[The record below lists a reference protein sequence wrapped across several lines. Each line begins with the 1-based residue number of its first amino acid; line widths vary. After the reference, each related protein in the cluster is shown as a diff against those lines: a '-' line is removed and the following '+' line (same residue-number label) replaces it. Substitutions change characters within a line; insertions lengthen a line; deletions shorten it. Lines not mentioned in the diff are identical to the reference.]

1 MAFRGWEEITIET
14 EQGAIEKGIA
24 PLIIS
29 ASRSTDIPAFYSQWF
44 ANRIKAGYCKW
55 INPFNRKPQYVSF
68 EKARF
73 VVFWSKNPAP
83 MIQYLDMLDKRGIG
97 WYFQFTVND
106 YEAEDFEPNVP
117 KLDERIETFAMLSE
131 KAGKERV
138 IWRFDPLILTDN
150 LEAADLLDKIEH
162 IGNQIYGYTEKL
174 VISFA
179 DILNYAKVKRNLKS
193 GGVNWKEFTTQTI
206 NEIAAGV
213 SFLAKGWGLKVATC
227 GESVGLEKYGI
238 EHNRCIDD
246 ELIMRI
252 SDSDKELAEF
262 LEYDTG
268 QVSLFASHVSRNQ
281 GTDRKQ
287 QGHPLKDKGQ
297 RKECGCIVS
306 KDIGQYNTCGHLCV
320 YCYANTSAQV
330 VQRNLSL
337 ISPNSESIVGE

>member
-1 MAFRGWEEITIET
+1 MVFKGWEKAEIKTDE
-14 EQGAIEKGIA
+14 GEKQTGIA

-29 ASRSTDIPAFYSQWF
+29 ASRSTDIPAFYSKWF
-44 ANRIKAGYCKW
+44 ANRLEAGYCLW
-55 INPFNRKPQYVSF
+55 INPFNRKAQYISF
-68 EKARF
+68 DKTRF

-83 MIQYLDMLDKRGIG
+83 IIQHLHLLDEKDIG

-106 YEAEDFEPNVP
+106 YEEEGFEPNVP
-117 KLDERIETFAMLSE
+117 RLDDRIETFAMLSE

-138 IWRFDPLILTDN
+138 VWRFDPLILTDK
-150 LEAADLLDKIEH
+150 LRPTDLLAKIKR
-162 IGNQIYGYTEKL
+162 IGDQIHNYTEKL

-179 DILNYAKVKRNLKS
+179 DIGTYAKVKRSLKS
-193 GGVNWKEFTTQTI
+193 AGVNWQEFTSQTI
-206 NEIAAGV
+206 GEIAAGV
-213 SFLAKGWGLKVATC
+213 SDLAKGWGLKVATC
-227 GESVGLEKYGI
+227 GEIVDLEKYGI
-238 EHNRCIDD
+238 AHNRCIDD

-262 LEYDTG
+262 LGYDTG
-268 QVSLFASHVSRNQ
+268 QVSLFASHVSSNQ

-337 ISPNSESIVGE
+337 ISPNSESIIGE